1 MAELRREGD
10 ASRMIT
16 DERRIAS
23 SFEGAGGRLTE
34 HTTIR
39 RQPTVK
45 APKIE
50 ASAIAA

>member
-1 MAELRREGD
+1 
-10 ASRMIT
+10 MIT

-23 SFEGAGGRLTE
+23 SFEGAGRLTE